1 MYIDYN
7 MSAIAAVV
15 GLCCCSSLS
24 AAGGWFGGFISGTKP
39 HFIKTV
45 KISEIADIVKGLKT
59 YKEEDKEYK
68 KKAVDEA
75 EKENVMDLNDEQK
88 LELVRI
94 LKIGAE
100 NLRAG
105 AHGGICDKVKEM
117 YGSIEENKYQPIV
130 DEYPDDIFTLSGS
143 KRKKDVW
150 ENAVGLD
157 DNFTRSDM
165 GEGLNICLTSDEDF
179 ENTDFEFKLN

>member
-1 MYIDYN
+1 MA
-7 MSAIAAVV
+7 AIAAVV

-45 KISEIADIVKGLKT
+45 KISEMADIVKGLKT
-59 YKEEDKEYK
+59 YKEDDKEYK

-105 AHGGICDKVKEM
+105 AHGGICDKVKEIF
-117 YGSIEENKYQPIV
+117 GSIEENKYQPIFKK
-130 DEYPDDIFTLSGS
+130 YPDDVFTLSGS

-150 ENAVGLD
+150 EVAVGID

-179 ENTDFEFKLN
+179 EKTDFEFKLN

>member
-1 MYIDYN
+1 MA
-7 MSAIAAVV
+7 AIGVV
-15 GLCCCSSLS
+15 LGLCCCSSLS

-143 KRKKDVW
+143 KRKKVVW